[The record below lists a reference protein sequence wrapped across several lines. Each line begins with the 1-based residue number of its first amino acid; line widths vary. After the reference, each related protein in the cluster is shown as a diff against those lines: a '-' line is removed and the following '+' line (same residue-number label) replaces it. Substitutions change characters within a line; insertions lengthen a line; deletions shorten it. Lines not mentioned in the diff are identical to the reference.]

1 MGESDQKRVS
11 IVLVTSLFCYNAL
24 KVGCVDGLFECVRI
38 LWMMLDEKV
47 QLILEVPIFKLPK
60 KKSEKEKK
68 KL

>member
-1 MGESDQKRVS
+1 M
-11 IVLVTSLFCYNAL
+11 
-24 KVGCVDGLFECVRI
+24 DGLFECVRI